1 MIYHHEK
8 NGFTLIELTLV
19 LLLLSVLV
27 AVQLPR
33 MHQRQEKTA
42 MIFEAETL
50 RRAMDLASLKARME
64 KREVRA
70 RLDEEEQRVYF
81 EEMYDPVNRPGDF
94 MQVDHG
100 PLGRPVILSVQAKA
114 LGADEMQLLWRFM
127 PDGDIQGGGVLL
139 EDKTGRRA
147 RIPEA
152 EKDDE
157 EEDV

>member
-1 MIYHHEK
+1 MISKHGK

-42 MIFEAETL
+42 LSFEAETL

-114 LGADEMQLLWRFM
+114 LASDEMHLLWRFM
-127 PDGDIQGGGVLL
+127 PDGDIRGGGVLL
-139 EDKTGRRA
+139 EDKTGRRVQV
-147 RIPEA
+147 PEA
-152 EKDDE
+152 KE
-157 EEDV
+157 EEDEEDA